1 MGRSSGHL
9 RGACALAALSLL
21 LAAPVARGDGIGAT
35 AEVSYTNGTTT
46 TTDATGRSST
56 ILSSLVPQRY
66 RLSIDKQLYP
76 YLILNA
82 SGLYQWTP
90 GWTTTDGVES
100 TVDNQRW
107 SVFGSLTIGPPV
119 LNATPY
125 YIRRQEFVTLGGGGV
140 SVRSP
145 TLVNQAYGVYT
156 GWNPAGLP
164 LINLRVGRSEN
175 FDSKREFQDTR
186 SDEVVFNVSY
196 LEVENL
202 ALRYSLRWSNG
213 EDFLTRVQ
221 TTDLSQ
227 GAQVSWA
234 GSYFERRL
242 STSINYNVGYRTGSV
257 QSSGSGTVSVQQF
270 PVGGLS
276 LVETFPSIPSQNTL
290 LPNPALID
298 GDVLASAGI
307 DIGFGPA
314 LAGDQNFRDLG
325 LLFANTTTEVNSL
338 WVWVDRQLPP
348 AIVSAYVFTA
358 WSSND
363 NFTWTQIP
371 VTGPVI
377 FGVFQNRFEI
387 PVARTQARYLKVVTR
402 PLTPAVTADPQ
413 YRAVLVTELQS
424 YLVVPASEAPRSS
437 QQFGGN
443 FSANARLLLLQD
455 WSLAYTLVFSTSHQ
469 DSVWF
474 QDWSVLN
481 ALSAGKQIAR
491 NVSVGAQLSRTD
503 SAQTNIPH
511 EAVNRW
517 SAQISYD
524 PFPTLGASLTYSG
537 QYGQLFVGEVLS
549 NALTLVGRVDP
560 WQGVSLAATA
570 GYSWARDERG
580 RTLESPNGTLSLTL
594 VPMQALV
601 INGTWGVS
609 SSIVSGTGRP
619 VLGDKTTSLQG
630 NVAFTPV
637 RAIFF
642 AAGVQRSSGG
652 GQGPQTLVN
661 FGAGF
666 SPFAGG
672 QLLIRFG
679 YDENLDVV
687 ARVRNR
693 FFGPSVRWNIRT
705 GAFLDVA
712 YTWND
717 SIQPALLTQSRN
729 LFANLFITFL

>member
-1 MGRSSGHL
+1 MWRLSVHL
-9 RGACALAALSLL
+9 RGARALAALSLL
-21 LAAPVARGDGIGAT
+21 LAAAAARGDGIGAT
-35 AEVSYTNGTTT
+35 AEVNYTNGTLT

-56 ILSSLVPQRY
+56 ILSTLVPQRY
-66 RLSIDKQLYP
+66 RLSIDKQFYP
-76 YLILNA
+76 YLTLNA

-125 YIRRQEFVTLGGGGV
+125 YIRRQEFATLGGGGV

-164 LINLRVGRSEN
+164 LINLRVGRNEN
-175 FDSKREFQDTR
+175 FDSNRVFQDTR
-186 SDEVVFNVSY
+186 SDEVIFNVSY
-196 LEVENL
+196 LEVQDL
-202 ALRYSLRWSNG
+202 ALRYSLRWSHG
-213 EDFLTRVQ
+213 EDFLTNVQ
-221 TTDLSQ
+221 TTDLNQ
-227 GAQVSWA
+227 GAQVTWA

-242 STSINYNVGYRTGSV
+242 STSVNYNVGYRTGSV
-257 QSSGSGTVSVQQF
+257 QSSGGGTVSVQQF

-325 LLFANTTTEVNSL
+325 VLFANTTTEVNTL
-338 WVWVDRQLPP
+338 WLWVDRPLSP
-348 AIVSAYVFTA
+348 AVANAYVFTA
-358 WSSND
+358 WSSSD
-363 NFTWTQIP
+363 NLTWTQIP

-413 YRAVLVTELQS
+413 YRAVLVTELQT

-437 QQFGGN
+437 QQFGGS

-455 WSLAYTLVFSTSHQ
+455 WNLAYALAFSTSHQ
-469 DSVWF
+469 NSVWF

-503 SAQTNIPH
+503 SAQTNLPH
-511 EAVNRW
+511 EAINRW

-524 PFPTLGASLTYSG
+524 PFTTLGASLTYSG

-580 RTLESPNGTLSLTL
+580 RKLESPNGALSLTL
-594 VPMQALV
+594 TPMQALV
-601 INGTWGVS
+601 VTGTWGVS
-609 SSIVSGTGRP
+609 SAIVSQTGRP

-642 AAGVQRSSGG
+642 TAGVQRSSGG
-652 GQGPQTLVN
+652 GQGAQTLVN

-687 ARVRNR
+687 SRVRNR

-705 GAFLDVA
+705 GTSLDVA

-717 SIQPALLTQSRN
+717 AIQPALLTQSRN

>member
-1 MGRSSGHL
+1 MGRLSGHL

-21 LAAPVARGDGIGAT
+21 LAAAEARGDGIGAT
-35 AEVSYTNGTTT
+35 AEVNYTNGTVT

-56 ILSSLVPQRY
+56 IVSSLVPQRY
-66 RLSIDKQLYP
+66 RLSIDKQFYP

-107 SVFGSLTIGPPV
+107 NVFASLIIGPPV

-125 YIRRQEFVTLGGGGV
+125 YIRRQEFATLGGGGV

-145 TLVNQAYGVYT
+145 TLVNQAYGVYA
-156 GWNPAGLP
+156 GWNPFGLP
-164 LINLRVGRSEN
+164 LINLRVGRNEN
-175 FDSKREFQDTR
+175 FDSKKEFQDTR

-202 ALRYSLRWSNG
+202 ALRYSLRWSHG
-213 EDFLTRVQ
+213 DDFLTHVQ
-221 TTDLSQ
+221 TTDLNQ

-242 STSINYNVGYRTGSV
+242 STSLNYTVGYRTGSV

-314 LAGDQNFRDLG
+314 LAGDQNFRDMG
-325 LLFANTTTEVNSL
+325 VLFSNTTTEVNTL
-338 WVWVDRQLPP
+338 WLWVDRQLPP
-348 AIVSAYVFTA
+348 SVASAYAFTA

-363 NFTWTQIP
+363 NVTWTQIP
-371 VTGPVI
+371 VTGPAI

-387 PVARTQARYLKVVTR
+387 PIARTQARYLKVVTR
-402 PLTPAVTADPQ
+402 PLTPAVTVDPQ
-413 YRAVLVTELQS
+413 YRAVLVTELQP
-424 YLVVPASEAPRSS
+424 YLVVPASEAPRQS
-437 QQFGGN
+437 QQWGGN
-443 FSANARLLLLQD
+443 FSGSVRLLLLQD
-455 WSLAYTLVFSTSHQ
+455 WNLAYTLALSTSHQ

-511 EAVNRW
+511 EAINRW

-537 QYGQLFVGEVLS
+537 QFGQLYVGEVLS

-570 GYSWARDERG
+570 GYNWARDERG
-580 RTLESPNGTLSLTL
+580 RKLESPNGTLSLTL

-609 SSIVSGTGRP
+609 SAITTGTSGT
-619 VLGDKTTSLQG
+619 VLSDRTTSLQG
-630 NVAFTPV
+630 NVSFTPV
-637 RAIFF
+637 RALFF

-661 FGAGF
+661 FGAGL

-672 QLLIRFG
+672 QLLLRFS
-679 YDENLDVV
+679 YDENLNTV

-693 FFGPSVRWNIRT
+693 FFGPSVRWNIRSGT
-705 GAFLDVA
+705 HLDVA

-717 SIQPALLTQSRN
+717 SIQPALLTQSRA
-729 LFANLFITFL
+729 LFANLFVSFL